1 LLALVRFDFGQGNQL
16 YFPYSK
22 YEYSISVIGFMSL
35 SRLPLTVEHALLGFL
50 RLRPMHGYELYQQIS
65 NPAGL
70 WLVWRLKQSQL
81 YALMTRLE
89 AEGFVTV
96 TLQPQ
101 EARPPR
107 KIFQLTA
114 AGHDAFVDWVTS
126 PVAHPRQ
133 MRQEFLMKLY
143 FVRQE
148 GPQAVAQLISE
159 QRALCR
165 VWQAEQHTQ
174 SDALA
179 DEHSFAAIV
188 NHFRTSH
195 VENILTWLDHCEQT
209 FITPFSTR
217 QLAQPQ
223 P

>member
-1 LLALVRFDFGQGNQL
+1 
-16 YFPYSK
+16 
-22 YEYSISVIGFMSL
+22 
-35 SRLPLTVEHALLGFL
+35 
-50 RLRPMHGYELYQQIS
+50 LRPMHGYELYQHVS

-81 YALMTRLE
+81 YALMARLQTQ
-89 AEGFVTV
+89 GYVTT
-96 TLQPQ
+96 TLQSQ

-107 KIFQLTA
+107 KIFSLTA
-114 AGHDAFVDWVTS
+114 EGHNAYMGWVTS

-165 VWQAEQHTQ
+165 AWQAEQHTQ
-174 SDALA
+174 TEALA
-179 DEHSFAAIV
+179 DGY
-188 NHFRTSH
+188 
-195 VENILTWLDHCEQT
+195 
-209 FITPFSTR
+209 
-217 QLAQPQ
+217 
-223 P
+223 